1 MNFLIALVIVLSI
14 SNGIILGLYL
24 KNKPKYKRIS
34 NEETINIVNVDG
46 EKFTLDVDDET
57 LFKLVEKH
65 CRENYKPKKLEGSN
79 YFEALVPCECHEC
92 AQHPTREDCCN
103 SLVEI
108 DGKLLCRRYYN
119 FDNLKKEGKLKN
131 DKLTQEEVKIFT
143 DAFMKWKNTIS
154 K

>member
-65 CRENYKPKKLEGSN
+65 CKENYKPKK
-79 YFEALVPCECHEC
+79 
-92 AQHPTREDCCN
+92 
-103 SLVEI
+103 I
-108 DGKLLCRRYYN
+108 RR
-119 FDNLKKEGKLKN
+119 F
-131 DKLTQEEVKIFT
+131 
-143 DAFMKWKNTIS
+143 
-154 K
+154 